1 MYSSRFLLEDLDQL
15 KKELEKKSTDA
26 TKEIEA
32 LQKAAMK
39 YDNSLKEAEKNLA
52 SLIKKVNEKA

>member
-1 MYSSRFLLEDLDQL
+1 MEDLNVL

-32 LQKAAMK
+32 LQKAALK
-39 YDNSLKEAEKNLA
+39 YDNALKEAEKNLS
-52 SLIKKVNEKA
+52 SLIKKVNDQAQ